1 VNESDTNALPDPEL
15 NPLLNPLLAAHMG
28 RWAEVYFTTPPEKR
42 GQAISELL
50 QELKN
55 IPSSEP
61 LSVEMSN
68 AGKAEQQ
75 AEIPGAVEPSDS
87 EETIV
92 TCGNCAYDNSAG
104 QLFCGMCGT
113 QLPTVPETPPQI
125 PQTGPV
131 MKASWSEPE
140 ADFGN
145 DFYDEFGI
153 DTAINAAAAA
163 SGHDVPERSWL
174 QLRRDLPGF
183 SADPE
188 PEPARYRYRLYIGAV
203 LAILLVALV
212 YMAWRG
218 TKAISGPAE
227 QPIPAA
233 VSPAQATPVSQ
244 QPGATGN
251 VLPQVTPPASPRST
265 KKSEAK
271 PRADQSA
278 ARQPAPLIVPPTA
291 SPAVASEPAGAGDF
305 ATAERYLNGSR
316 GTARDPGEAVQWLW
330 KAVGKGNLAA
340 TMALSDLYL
349 RGDGVPK
356 SCDARLLLGVAARK
370 GGAAAAER
378 LHNLQAF
385 GCE

>member
-1 VNESDTNALPDPEL
+1 MPVPHPVNESDTNALPDPEL

-113 QLPTVPETPPQI
+113 QLGISPETPPQAL
-125 PQTGPV
+125 QTEP
-131 MKASWSEPE
+131 MTKASGSEPE

-153 DTAINAAAAA
+153 DTAMNA
-163 SGHDVPERSWL
+163 
-174 QLRRDLPGF
+174 
-183 SADPE
+183 
-188 PEPARYRYRLYIGAV
+188 
-203 LAILLVALV
+203 
-212 YMAWRG
+212 
-218 TKAISGPAE
+218 T
-227 QPIPAA
+227 
-233 VSPAQATPVSQ
+233 
-244 QPGATGN
+244 
-251 VLPQVTPPASPRST
+251 
-265 KKSEAK
+265 
-271 PRADQSA
+271 
-278 ARQPAPLIVPPTA
+278 
-291 SPAVASEPAGAGDF
+291 
-305 ATAERYLNGSR
+305 
-316 GTARDPGEAVQWLW
+316 
-330 KAVGKGNLAA
+330 
-340 TMALSDLYL
+340 
-349 RGDGVPK
+349 
-356 SCDARLLLGVAARK
+356 
-370 GGAAAAER
+370 
-378 LHNLQAF
+378 
-385 GCE
+385 